1 MHKDV
6 TIYDLARELNLSP
19 ATISRGLKKSNA
31 HNNDTV
37 ARILRKAE
45 EMGYR
50 HNNFASSLRNRRT
63 QTIGVIV
70 HRMNSYFMAT
80 VVAGIEDVARKEG
93 YHIIITQS
101 LEKKELEKTNAQT
114 LFDKRVDGLLISLAF
129 DTTDL
134 AHLEPFFDKHIP
146 VISFD
151 RPLPSDKS
159 ACVVIDNYQAAH
171 NAVTHLIEQGCK
183 RIMHIGGNLLRDVY
197 AERLRGYRQSLEDHN
212 IAYAEHLVF
221 MCELNEQDGIDAANY
236 ILSLSRHERPDAVF
250 CANDVS
256 AVYCMSRL
264 KERGIKVPEE
274 IAFVGFNND
283 ALSRLIEP
291 NLTTIDNPGYAIGEA
306 AATGLFNVLKGDET
320 ALKTNK
326 LVLKSPLLIRASS
339 KRLKK

>member
-31 HNNDTV
+31 HNNATV
-37 ARILRKAE
+37 TRILRKAE

-50 HNNFASSLRNRRT
+50 HNNFASSLRNKRT
-63 QTIGVIV
+63 HTIGVIV
-70 HRMNSYFMAT
+70 HRMNSYFMAS

-101 LEKKELEKTNAQT
+101 LEKQELEKRNAQT

-129 DTTDL
+129 DTTDFT
-134 AHLEPFFDKHIP
+134 HLEPFFDKNIP

-151 RPLPSDKS
+151 RPLPSNKS
-159 ACVVIDNYQAAH
+159 TCVVIDNYQASH
-171 NAVTHLIEQGCK
+171 DAVTHLIKQGCK

-197 AERLRGYRQSLEDHN
+197 AERLRGYRLSLEEHN
-212 IAYAEHLVF
+212 IAFNERLVYI
-221 MCELNEQDGIDAANY
+221 CELNEQDGIDAANY
-236 ILSLSRHERPDAVF
+236 ILSLNPNERPDAVF

-256 AVYCMSRL
+256 AAYCMSRL
-264 KERGIKVPEE
+264 KAHGINIPEE

-283 ALSRLIEP
+283 ALSRVIEP

-306 AATGLFNVLKGDET
+306 AAAGLLNILKGDEIT
-320 ALKTNK
+320 LKTNK
-326 LVLKSPLLIRASS
+326 LVMKSPLLVRASS
-339 KRLKK
+339 KRLKG

>member
-19 ATISRGLKKSNA
+19 ATISRGLKKSNVL
-31 HNNDTV
+31 NKDTV
-37 ARILRKAE
+37 GRILLKAE

-50 HNNFASSLRNRRT
+50 HNNFASNLRNRRT
-63 QTIGVIV
+63 QTIGVII
-70 HRMNSYFMAT
+70 HRINSYFMAS

-101 LEKKELEKTNAQT
+101 SEKKELEKANAQT

-129 DTTDL
+129 DTTDF
-134 AHLEPFFDKHIP
+134 AHLEPFFDKNIP
-146 VISFD
+146 VVSFD
-151 RPLPSDKS
+151 RPLPSGKS
-159 ACVVIDNYQAAH
+159 TCVVIDNYHAAH

-197 AERLRGYRQSLEDHN
+197 AERLRGYRLSLEEHH
-212 IAYAEHLVF
+212 IAYSERLVYI
-221 MCELNEQDGIDAANY
+221 CELNEQDGINAANY
-236 ILSLSRHERPDAVF
+236 ILSLSKNERPDGVF

-256 AVYCMSRL
+256 AAYCMSRL
-264 KERGIKVPEE
+264 KVHGIKIPEE

-283 ALSRLIEP
+283 AISRVIEP

-306 AATGLFNVLKGDET
+306 AAAALLNVLKGDEST
-320 ALKTNK
+320 LKTNK
-326 LVLKSPLLIRASS
+326 IVLKSPLLVRDSS
-339 KRLKK
+339 QRVPG